1 MAISL
6 VMLCPTIGYAQLS
19 IEDQMAKVG
28 IIIIYST
35 KEFEVAKEVAVT
47 AAELMSDSL
56 NVLAMASDFDEPVKC
71 GCGMDHQRRPR
82 GQYDDGDY
90 ISVERGS
97 DRPEFTNGYY
107 LVIAGSGHNSSG
119 ELDNRLEYA
128 KGFYPDAYIK
138 SIKVYMGC
146 MH

>member
-1 MAISL
+1 
-6 VMLCPTIGYAQLS
+6 MLCPMIGCAQLS

-35 KEFEVAKEVAVT
+35 KDFEVAKEVAGT

-56 NVLAMASDFDEPVKC
+56 NVLATASDFDKPVKC
-71 GCGMDHQRRPR
+71 GCGMDHQRMPR
-82 GQYDDGDY
+82 GRYDDGGY
-90 ISVERGS
+90 ISIERGS

-128 KGFYPDAYIK
+128 KGFYPDAYMK
-138 SIKVYMGC
+138 SIEVYMGC